1 MAIAYVDGNV
11 GSTAAGANN
20 VSTANI
26 AVSGSDLLLLGHAC
40 SGDYTGLAPSAVK
53 WGGSGGTGLSKVAD
67 QSIATNFNATLWQLK
82 APTVQ
87 TSTAYSLWP
96 SNLGELGLIGVAYSG
111 VDQTTPTGTV
121 AVATGTGTT
130 APSVNVSSVAGD
142 IVVGFCYVGS
152 GGGGI
157 TSLTSGQTERKKIVT
172 LGGAGYEAMSAS
184 ETTASGTTT
193 TMSWTA
199 SKSVSWV
206 AIGVALKAA
215 AAGTTITPGAG
226 AVALAG
232 SAPTVAATGNKAIT
246 PSAGAVVLAGAAPSV
261 ASGANKSVTPSAG
274 AVTIAGATPVLTL
287 TLPAPGAGAIVLT
300 GYAPTVTNGQSYTI
314 TPTAGA
320 VVVSGS
326 APTLAKTANQWVT
339 PAAGAVVV
347 SGSAP
352 TLAKTANQWVTPT
365 AGAVVLSGSAPA
377 VLNGQSYLVTP
388 AAGAVSLA
396 GAAPSV
402 SATAHQTV
410 TPGAASVVLSGSS
423 PVLAFSDNRVVTPD
437 AGAVVLAGAAPSLS
451 QAGGWNLTPGAG
463 AIQITGYAPVVIG
476 KRPQGAGKSS
486 SKRRRVVIGERV
498 YEVNERDIPALIEA
512 ELLDRAPP
520 VTAEVVAGP
529 KPPRKRRRKA
539 AEPVKTVEQ
548 VREVVQ
554 QIKARIEPDNAWLV
568 QALEAVAFRVLE
580 RLQDEE
586 DSLMLLL
593 AA

>member
-1 MAIAYVDGNV
+1 MAIAYVNGNV

-53 WGGSGGTGLSKVAD
+53 WGGSGGTDLSKVAD

-152 GGGGI
+152 TGGGI
-157 TSLTSGQTERKKIVT
+157 TSLTSGQTERQNIVT

-339 PAAGAVVV
+339 PAAGAVV
-347 SGSAP
+347 
-352 TLAKTANQWVTPT
+352 
-365 AGAVVLSGSAPA
+365 LSGSAPA

-520 VTAEVVAGP
+520 VTAEVVEGP
-529 KPPRKRRRKA
+529 KPPQKRRKSA
-539 AEPVKTVEQ
+539 PQPVKTAEQ
-548 VREVVQ
+548 VREAVAE
-554 QIKARIEPDNAWLV
+554 IRSRIEPDNAWLL
-568 QALEAVAFRVLE
+568 QALETVAFRVLE